1 MDFSKPKIRRAA
13 ARTKPNSPCKKH
25 PKHRQS
31 PGVCSLCLNEK
42 LSKVANHGLSRC
54 PKVMYS
60 CPSSSSYASSL
71 SSSNASSYSSPVVR
85 YEKSSARFFENAPA
99 GQDSFK
105 KSRSMAFV
113 WRRSKDGEI
122 QKGCRK
128 TESKRG
134 FWSRFLLARRNII
147 NSFHFS

>member
-1 MDFSKPKIRRAA
+1 MDFSKPKIRPAA
-13 ARTKPNSPCKKH
+13 ARPKPISPCKKH

-42 LSKVANHGLSRC
+42 LSKVANHGLSRGS
-54 PKVMYS
+54 KAIYS
-60 CPSSSSYASSL
+60 CPSSSYASSL
-71 SSSNASSYSSPVVR
+71 SSSNASSYSSPIGR
-85 YEKSSARFFENAPA
+85 YEKSSARFFENAPH

-122 QKGCRK
+122 HKGCK
-128 TESKRG
+128 QTESKRG
-134 FWSRFLLARRNII
+134 VLDGANIRR
-147 NSFHFS
+147 